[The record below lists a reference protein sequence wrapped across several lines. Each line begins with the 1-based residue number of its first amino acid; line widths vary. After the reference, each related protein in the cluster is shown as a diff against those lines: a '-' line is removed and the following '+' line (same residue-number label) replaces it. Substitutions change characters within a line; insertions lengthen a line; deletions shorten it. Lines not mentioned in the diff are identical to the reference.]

1 MFAAEGPIIFE
12 PTDSAVANNAT
23 NIFFYLCAI
32 QSLHADN
39 IDRKDN
45 LMLRALTKTAFL
57 VLLIIGGS
65 AGLFFYYN
73 HNSAQQQI
81 EQLQQKNQVLE
92 QIRRRLETDRRVAK
106 ILVTDQKMI
115 AGQMKTTLL
124 FVEYTESGTELPA
137 RQFAI
142 NGNEAHF
149 DAQIIKF
156 KDEFVEQADP
166 LRGQSIMLFVRVYGA
181 DQAPSAGF
189 PIDAPGAIPEIYRGA
204 DPQVSDFERDL
215 WANFWKLYNDRDA
228 RDARG
233 IRGLHG
239 EGLYGQF
246 NPGHVYTIT
255 LRSNGDGTINEEP
268 LDPMYKQA
276 LENR

>member
-1 MFAAEGPIIFE
+1 
-12 PTDSAVANNAT
+12 
-23 NIFFYLCAI
+23 
-32 QSLHADN
+32 
-39 IDRKDN
+39 
-45 LMLRALTKTAFL
+45 MLRALTKTAFL
-57 VLLIIGGS
+57 ALLLIGGS
-65 AGLFFYYN
+65 AGLLYYYH
-73 HNSAQQQI
+73 HNSAEQQI
-81 EQLQQKNQVLE
+81 AQLQQKNQELE
-92 QIRRRLETDRRVAK
+92 QIRHRLETDRRVAK
-106 ILVTDQKMI
+106 ILVTDQKTI

-137 RQFAI
+137 KQFII

-149 DAQIIKF
+149 DAEIIKF
-156 KDEFVEQADP
+156 KDQYVEQGDP

-189 PIDAPGAIPEIYRGA
+189 PIDAPGTIPEIYRGA
-204 DPQVSDFERDL
+204 DPQISAFEESL
-215 WANFWKLYNDRDA
+215 WADFWKLYNDHDA
-228 RDARG
+228 RESRG

-276 LENR
+276 IENR

>member
-1 MFAAEGPIIFE
+1 
-12 PTDSAVANNAT
+12 
-23 NIFFYLCAI
+23 
-32 QSLHADN
+32 
-39 IDRKDN
+39 
-45 LMLRALTKTAFL
+45 MLRALAKTAFL
-57 VLLIIGGS
+57 VLLLLGGS

-81 EQLQQKNQVLE
+81 EQLQQKTRELE
-92 QIRRRLETDRRVAK
+92 QIRHRLETDRRVAK
-106 ILVTDQKMI
+106 VLVTDQKMI
-115 AGQMKTTLL
+115 DGQMKTTLL
-124 FVEYTESGTELPA
+124 FVEYAPDGAELPA
-137 RQFAI
+137 KQFTI
-142 NGNEAHF
+142 DGNEVHF

-156 KDEFVEQADP
+156 KDEYVERGDP

-189 PIDAPGAIPEIYRGA
+189 PIDQPGMIPEIYRGA
-204 DPQVSDFERDL
+204 DPRVSSFEQDL

-255 LRSNGDGTINEEP
+255 LRASGDGTINEEP

-276 LENR
+276 LDHR